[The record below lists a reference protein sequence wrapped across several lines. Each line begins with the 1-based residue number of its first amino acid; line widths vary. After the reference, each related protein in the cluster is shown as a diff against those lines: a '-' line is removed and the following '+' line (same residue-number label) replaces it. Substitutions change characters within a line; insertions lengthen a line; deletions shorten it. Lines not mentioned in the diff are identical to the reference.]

1 MDATTL
7 LKKDHDTVRE
17 LFKKYEKLGDRATA
31 SKQRLFEEI
40 QQELE
45 IHAKIEEEI
54 FYPAVREARSKE
66 AQEIVLEAI
75 EEHNVVKTLLGE
87 ISDLTPEAEEYDAK
101 VTVLQENVEHHADEE
116 EKDMFPE
123 AKKHLSKKELEQLG
137 TEMEERKETLK
148 EEMTGARSAR

>member
-7 LKKDHDTVRE
+7 LKKDHETVRE

-31 SKQRLFEEI
+31 SKQRVFEEI

-45 IHAKIEEEI
+45 IHSKIEEEI
-54 FYPAVREARSKE
+54 FYPAVRGARSKE

-75 EEHNVVKTLLGE
+75 EEHNVVKTLLEE

-123 AKKHLSKKELEQLG
+123 AKKHLSKEELERLG
-137 TEMEERKETLK
+137 TEMEARKETLK
-148 EEMTGARSAR
+148 EEVTGARSAR